1 MLRACESGRGCLFIW
16 EASVQNAAILELPNA
31 SYAESED
38 RLRALVLARIAC
50 SPQGATKAEAAMD
63 VAAVSGAR
71 LAAGQWRKWVEREIR
86 GWGPGGLV
94 AARQTRVTAT
104 PAGMQR
110 TAKFLGLTGD
120 IPRRWSDVRDLR
132 LVSLALGMQRESPK
146 RLQMLATPDGLR
158 IAILETS
165 FNLNIKGVPTAS
177 RVREALA
184 AAALRRAFGN
194 KSTTELAGKL
204 GLSAKASRLLAAQLS
219 RKPRD
224 FGTDSRLIATLAAE
238 CVGASSTDPEAVRLA
253 LLRQYFT
260 LPAKAPPAKKPA
272 AKRPAVVAPPP
283 VQPAPAQEALRPQA
297 PPSVPRVEPAVPT
310 PPAAVG
316 RPDLAGFASEVRR
329 HAAAA
334 AHGWSGDRKA
344 YISHVWRNVHH
355 QHPGWNLSEIE
366 FKAMLAEAHRTGQIV
381 LANVDLKDKS
391 NIKDVQDSAVSY
403 RNAVFHLIRV
413 D

>member
-1 MLRACESGRGCLFIW
+1 
-16 EASVQNAAILELPNA
+16 VQNAAILELPNA

-71 LAAGQWRKWVEREIR
+71 LAAGQWRKWVEREITVLSAS
-86 GWGPGGLV
+86 GLL
-94 AARQTRVTAT
+94 AARQSRVAAT
-104 PAGMQR
+104 PAGIQR
-110 TAKFLGLTGD
+110 TVKFLGVSGD
-120 IPRRWSDVRDLR
+120 LPRRWGDVRDLR
-132 LVSLALGMQRESPK
+132 LVALALGMQRESAK

-194 KSTTELAGKL
+194 KTTTELAGKL

-253 LLRQYFT
+253 LLRQFFT
-260 LPAKAPPAKKPA
+260 LPAKAPPAKKPV
-272 AKRPAVVAPPP
+272 AKRSGVVTPLP
-283 VQPAPAQEALRPQA
+283 VQPAASLPPVQDPQA
-297 PPSVPRVEPAVPT
+297 LQPPAVAPRVQPTIPAPL
-310 PPAAVG
+310 PAAG

-329 HAAAA
+329 LAAAA

-344 YISHVWRNVHH
+344 YISHIWRNMHG

-381 LANVDLKDKS
+381 LVNADLKDKS

>member
-1 MLRACESGRGCLFIW
+1 M
-16 EASVQNAAILELPNA
+16 QNAAILELPNA

-50 SPQGATKAEAAMD
+50 SPQGATKAEAAVD
-63 VAAVSGAR
+63 VAALSGAR
-71 LAAGQWRKWVEREIR
+71 LAAGQWRKWVEREITVLTAS
-86 GWGPGGLV
+86 GLV
-94 AARQTRVTAT
+94 AARQARLAAT
-104 PAGMQR
+104 PAGIQR
-110 TAKFLGLTGD
+110 TAKFLSVIGD

-132 LVSLALGMQRESPK
+132 LVALALGMQREPAK

-165 FNLNIKGVPTAS
+165 FNLNIRGVPTAS

-204 GLSAKASRLLAAQLS
+204 GLSTKASRLLAAQLS

-224 FGTDSRLIATLAAE
+224 FGTDSRLIATLASE

-260 LPAKAPPAKKPA
+260 LPAKAPPAKKPV
-272 AKRPAVVAPPP
+272 AKRPVVAAPRPVQPVAPPP
-283 VQPAPAQEALRPQA
+283 PVSQVLRPQA
-297 PPSVPRVEPAVPT
+297 PPSAPRVEPAVST
-310 PPAAVG
+310 PLPAVG
-316 RPDLAGFASEVRR
+316 RPDLAGFVSEVRR

-334 AHGWSGDRKA
+334 AQGWSGDRKA
-344 YISHVWRNVHH
+344 YISHVWRNVHG
-355 QHPGWNLSEIE
+355 QHPCWNLSEIE

-381 LANVDLKDKS
+381 LANADLKDKS

-403 RNAVFHLIRV
+403 RNAVFHFIRI

>member
-1 MLRACESGRGCLFIW
+1 
-16 EASVQNAAILELPNA
+16 VQNAAILELPNA
-31 SYAESED
+31 SRAEGED

-50 SPQGATKAEAAMD
+50 CPQGATKAETAMD
-63 VAAVSGAR
+63 VAAISGTK
-71 LAAGQWRKWVEREIR
+71 LAAGQLRKWVEREITVLTAS
-86 GWGPGGLV
+86 GL
-94 AARQTRVTAT
+94 AGTKQGRLTAT
-104 PAGMQR
+104 AAGAQR
-110 TAKFLGLTGD
+110 TARFLGVAGD
-120 IPRRWSDVRDLR
+120 IPRRWIDVRDQR
-132 LVSLALGMQRESPK
+132 LVALALGLQHEPPK

-165 FNLNIKGVPTAS
+165 FKLRIKGVPTAA

-224 FGTDSRLIATLAAE
+224 FGTDSRLIATLAGE
-238 CVGASSTDPEAVRLA
+238 CVGASSTDPEAIRLA
-253 LLRQYFT
+253 LLRQFFAM
-260 LPAKAPPAKKPA
+260 PAKSAPARKPVP
-272 AKRPAVVAPPP
+272 KRPAIVEP
-283 VQPAPAQEALRPQA
+283 VPAPRPA
-297 PPSVPRVEPAVPT
+297 APVAEVRPATPPPSVP
-310 PPAAVG
+310 PPPLPSQPLLVG
-316 RPDLAGFASEVRR
+316 RPDLSGFATEVRR
-329 HAAAA
+329 QAASA

-344 YISHVWRNVHH
+344 YISHVWRSVRD

-366 FKAMLAEAHRTGQIV
+366 FKCMLAEAHRSGQ
-381 LANVDLKDKS
+381 LALAHADLKDKN
-391 NIKDVQDSAVSY
+391 NIKDVQESAVVY

>member
-1 MLRACESGRGCLFIW
+1 
-16 EASVQNAAILELPNA
+16 VQNAAILELPNA

-63 VAAVSGAR
+63 VAALSGAR
-71 LAAGQWRKWVEREIR
+71 LAAGQWRKWVEREITVLTAS
-86 GWGPGGLV
+86 GLV
-94 AARQTRVTAT
+94 AAKQARLAAT
-104 PAGMQR
+104 PAGIQR
-110 TAKFLGLTGD
+110 TAKFLGVTGD

-132 LVSLALGMQRESPK
+132 LVALALGMQREPSK

-165 FNLNIKGVPTAS
+165 FNLYIKGVPTAS

-204 GLSAKASRLLAAQLS
+204 GLSTKASRLLAAQLS

-253 LLRQYFT
+253 LLRQYFM
-260 LPAKAPPAKKPA
+260 LPAKAPPAKKPV
-272 AKRPAVVAPPP
+272 AKRPVIVAPHPVQPVAPPP
-283 VQPAPAQEALRPQA
+283 PVPQVLRPQVSPSA
-297 PPSVPRVEPAVPT
+297 PRLEPAIPT
-310 PPAAVG
+310 PLPAVG
-316 RPDLAGFASEVRR
+316 RPDLAGFVSEVRR

-334 AHGWSGDRKA
+334 AAGWSGDRKA
-344 YISHVWRNVHH
+344 YISHVWRNVHG

-381 LANVDLKDKS
+381 LANADLKDKS

-403 RNAVFHLIRV
+403 RNAVFHFIRI

>member
-1 MLRACESGRGCLFIW
+1 M
-16 EASVQNAAILELPNA
+16 QNAAILELPNA
-31 SYAESED
+31 SRAEGED

-50 SPQGATKAEAAMD
+50 CPQGATKAETATDLATL
-63 VAAVSGAR
+63 SGTR
-71 LAAGQWRKWVEREIR
+71 LAAGQWRKWVEREITV
-86 GWGPGGLV
+86 L
-94 AARQTRVTAT
+94 TAT
-104 PAGMQR
+104 GLANAKQGRLAATATGLQR
-110 TAKFLGLTGD
+110 TARFLGISGD
-120 IPRRWSDVRDLR
+120 VPRRWSDVRDVR
-132 LVSLALGMQRESPK
+132 LVALALGMQHEPSK

-165 FNLNIKGVPTAS
+165 FNLRIKGVPTAG

-204 GLSAKASRLLAAQLS
+204 GLSAKASRLLASQLS

-253 LLRQYFT
+253 LLRRFFAA
-260 LPAKAPPAKKPA
+260 PAKFAPDKKPVS
-272 AKRPAVVAPPP
+272 KRPAVVAPTP
-283 VQPAPAQEALRPQA
+283 VQPPRAPAGPAEPAPQA
-297 PPSVPRVEPAVPT
+297 RAPAVQPPPQPT
-310 PPAAVG
+310 PASASG
-316 RPDLAGFASEVRR
+316 RPDLAGFATEVRR
-329 HAAAA
+329 HAAGV

-344 YISHVWRNVHH
+344 YISHVWRNVRD

-366 FKAMLAEAHRTGQIV
+366 FKCMLAEAHRSGP
-381 LANVDLKDKS
+381 LALAHADLKDKS
-391 NIKDVQDSAVSY
+391 NIRDVQESAVIY

>member
-1 MLRACESGRGCLFIW
+1 MSAEAGDAACSSREVR
-16 EASVQNAAILELPNA
+16 VQNAAILELPNA
-31 SYAESED
+31 SRAEGED

-50 SPQGATKAEAAMD
+50 CPQGATKAETAMD
-63 VAAVSGAR
+63 VAAISGTK
-71 LAAGQWRKWVEREIR
+71 LAAGQLRKWVEREITVLTAS
-86 GWGPGGLV
+86 GL
-94 AARQTRVTAT
+94 AGARQGRLTAT
-104 PAGMQR
+104 AAGTQR
-110 TAKFLGLTGD
+110 TARFLGLAGD
-120 IPRRWSDVRDLR
+120 LPRRWIDVRDQR
-132 LVSLALGMQRESPK
+132 LVALALGMQHEPTK

-165 FNLNIKGVPTAS
+165 FKLRVKGVPTAA

-224 FGTDSRLIATLAAE
+224 FGTDSRLIATLAGE

-253 LLRQYFT
+253 LLRQFFAM
-260 LPAKAPPAKKPA
+260 PAKSAPARKPA
-272 AKRPAVVAPPP
+272 AKRPAIVEPVPAPP
-283 VQPAPAQEALRPQA
+283 AR
-297 PPSVPRVEPAVPT
+297 PT
-310 PPAAVG
+310 PPAAEVRPVTPPPSAPQPSQPPLVG
-316 RPDLAGFASEVRR
+316 RPDLSGFATEVRR
-329 HAAAA
+329 QAAST

-344 YISHVWRNVHH
+344 YISHVWRNVRD

-366 FKAMLAEAHRTGQIV
+366 FKCMLAEAHRSGQ
-381 LANVDLKDKS
+381 LALAHADLKDNN
-391 NIKDVQDSAVSY
+391 NIKDVQESAVVY

>member
-1 MLRACESGRGCLFIW
+1 M
-16 EASVQNAAILELPNA
+16 QNAAILELPNA

-38 RLRALVLARIAC
+38 RLRAVILARIAC
-50 SPQGATKAEAAMD
+50 SPQGATKVEVAAH
-63 VAAVSGAR
+63 VAAVSGTR
-71 LAAGQWRKWVEREIR
+71 LAAGQWRKWVEREITVLSAS
-86 GWGPGGLV
+86 GLV
-94 AARQTRVTAT
+94 AARQNRVTVT
-104 PAGMQR
+104 PAGIQR
-110 TAKFLGLTGD
+110 TAKFLNLTGD

-132 LVSLALGMQRESPK
+132 LVALALGMQREHP
-146 RLQMLATPDGLR
+146 RRQQMLATPDGLR

-165 FNLNIKGVPTAS
+165 FNLSIKGVPTAS

-238 CVGASSTDPEAVRLA
+238 CVGAASTDPDAVRLA
-253 LLRQYFT
+253 LLRRFFT
-260 LPAKAPPAKKPA
+260 LPAKAPPARKPA
-272 AKRPAVVAPPP
+272 AKRPALVAPPP
-283 VQPAPAQEALRPQA
+283 VQPATPPSPVQEIPPPHA
-297 PPSVPRVEPAVPT
+297 PPPAPRAEPAAPI
-310 PPAAVG
+310 PRPAVG
-316 RPDLAGFASEVRR
+316 RPDLAGFVSEVRR

-344 YISHVWRNVHH
+344 YISHVWRNVRS

-366 FKAMLAEAHRTGQIV
+366 FKAMLAEAHRTGQ
-381 LANVDLKDKS
+381 LALAHVDLKDKS
-391 NIKDVQDSAVSY
+391 NIKDVQDSALIY
-403 RNAVFHLIRV
+403 RNAVFHLIRA

>member
-1 MLRACESGRGCLFIW
+1 
-16 EASVQNAAILELPNA
+16 VQNAAILELPNA

-71 LAAGQWRKWVEREIR
+71 LAAGQWRKWVEREITVLSAS
-86 GWGPGGLV
+86 GLL
-94 AARQTRVTAT
+94 AARQSCIVAT
-104 PAGMQR
+104 PGGIQR
-110 TAKFLGLTGD
+110 TVKFLGVSGD

-132 LVSLALGMQRESPK
+132 LVALALGMQRESAK

-194 KSTTELAGKL
+194 KTTTELAGKL

-253 LLRQYFT
+253 LLRQFFT
-260 LPAKAPPAKKPA
+260 LPAKAPPAKKPVV
-272 AKRPAVVAPPP
+272 KRSGVVTPLPVQPAGPPPPP
-283 VQPAPAQEALRPQA
+283 VQDALTLQPPAV
-297 PPSVPRVEPAVPT
+297 VPRVQPAI
-310 PPAAVG
+310 PPSQPAIG

-329 HAAAA
+329 LAAAA

-344 YISHVWRNVHH
+344 YISHVWRNVHG

>member
-1 MLRACESGRGCLFIW
+1 M
-16 EASVQNAAILELPNA
+16 QNAAILELPNA
-31 SYAESED
+31 SRAEGED

-50 SPQGATKAEAAMD
+50 CPQGATKAEAATD
-63 VAAVSGAR
+63 VAAISGTK
-71 LAAGQWRKWVEREIR
+71 LAAGQLRKWIEREITVLTAS
-86 GWGPGGLV
+86 GL
-94 AARQTRVTAT
+94 ATARQGRLTAT
-104 PAGMQR
+104 AAGTQR
-110 TAKFLGLTGD
+110 TARFLGLAGD
-120 IPRRWSDVRDLR
+120 VPRRWIDARDQR
-132 LVSLALGMQRESPK
+132 LVALALGLQHEPPK
-146 RLQMLATPDGLR
+146 RLQILATPDGLR

-165 FNLNIKGVPTAS
+165 FKLRIKGVPTAG

-253 LLRQYFT
+253 LLRQFFAM
-260 LPAKAPPAKKPA
+260 PAKSAPAKKPA
-272 AKRPAVVAPPP
+272 PRRPAIAEPAPPP
-283 VQPAPAQEALRPQA
+283 A
-297 PPSVPRVEPAVPT
+297 PPVRPAAPVAEARPVT
-310 PPAAVG
+310 PPPSTPPLQPPPQLLVG
-316 RPDLAGFASEVRR
+316 RPDLSGFAAEVRR
-329 HAAAA
+329 QAATA

-344 YISHVWRNVHH
+344 YISHVWRNVRD

-366 FKAMLAEAHRTGQIV
+366 FKCMLAEAHRSGQLA
-381 LANVDLKDKS
+381 LANADLKDKS
-391 NIKDVQDSAVSY
+391 NIKDVQESAVGY

>member
-1 MLRACESGRGCLFIW
+1 M
-16 EASVQNAAILELPNA
+16 QNAAILELPNA
-31 SYAESED
+31 SRAEGED

-50 SPQGATKAEAAMD
+50 CPQGATKAEAATD
-63 VAAVSGAR
+63 VAAISGTK
-71 LAAGQWRKWVEREIR
+71 LAAGQLRKWIEREITVLTAS
-86 GWGPGGLV
+86 GL
-94 AARQTRVTAT
+94 ATARQGRLTAT
-104 PAGMQR
+104 AAGTQR
-110 TAKFLGLTGD
+110 TARFLGLAGD
-120 IPRRWSDVRDLR
+120 VPRRWIDARDQR
-132 LVSLALGMQRESPK
+132 LVALALGLQHEPPK
-146 RLQMLATPDGLR
+146 RLQILATPDGLR

-165 FNLNIKGVPTAS
+165 FKLRIKGVPTAG

-253 LLRQYFT
+253 LLRQFFAM
-260 LPAKAPPAKKPA
+260 PAKSAPAKKTTPR
-272 AKRPAVVAPPP
+272 RPAIA
-283 VQPAPAQEALRPQA
+283 
-297 PPSVPRVEPAVPT
+297 EPVPT
-310 PPAAVG
+310 PAPPVRPAAPVAEARPVTPPPSTPPLQPPPQLLVG
-316 RPDLAGFASEVRR
+316 RPDLSNFAAEVRR
-329 HAAAA
+329 QAATA

-344 YISHVWRNVHH
+344 YISHVWRNVRD

-366 FKAMLAEAHRTGQIV
+366 FKCMLAEAHRSGQLA
-381 LANVDLKDKS
+381 LANADLKDKS
-391 NIKDVQDSAVSY
+391 NIKDVQESAVVY